1 MSKEEKEASG
11 FQLVGEPQ
19 DPGSEAKS
27 GAEGG
32 LRPDALGPIDFG
44 TFVLSLSASAAIH
57 LGLAPAPEGGEPAPP
72 NLALAQQ
79 TIDILEMLQQKTQGN
94 LAPEEQRLLEDVV
107 HDLHLRFVKA
117 REQAR

>member
-1 MSKEEKEASG
+1 MSEEQAKTSG

-19 DPGSEAKS
+19 DPASETQS
-27 GAEGG
+27 GAARG

-57 LGLAPAPEGGEPAPP
+57 LGLAPASEGGEPAPA

-79 TIDILEMLQQKTQGN
+79 TIDILEMLEQKTRGN
-94 LAPEEQRLLEDVV
+94 LASEEQRLLEDVL